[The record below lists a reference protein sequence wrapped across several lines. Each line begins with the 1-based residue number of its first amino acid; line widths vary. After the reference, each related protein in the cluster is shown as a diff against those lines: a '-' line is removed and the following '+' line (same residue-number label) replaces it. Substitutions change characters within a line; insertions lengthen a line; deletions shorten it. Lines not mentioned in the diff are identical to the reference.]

1 MRQARLLA
9 VINPISGGARK
20 ANIPDKIKRIL
31 GSEDVSVEVAFTE
44 YAGHATELASAAAA
58 DGFDIVLS
66 VGGDGTCNEI
76 AKALVHT
83 NTVLGIIP
91 MGSGNGLARHLG
103 IPVGVSAAL
112 KSLQKAHMVAVD
124 YCQANGLPFF
134 CTCGVGFD
142 AQVSE
147 KFAVSK
153 TRGGLTY
160 FIKTIEEYLQYKNEY
175 YTIETADG
183 TIKEKAFI
191 IACGNASQYG
201 NNAFIAPYASMCDGK
216 IDVTVMRPFSL
227 LGILPMTVQLFT
239 KTIRINPHIRTF
251 TSSEF
256 KIIREKEG
264 VMHIDG
270 DPVNMPAEINIKCI
284 RQGLKVMIPDI
295 QAANEFEATMLTLLS
310 NVFGIK
316 IPKSI

>member
-9 VINPISGGARK
+9 IINPISGRSSK
-20 ANIPDKIKRIL
+20 VNIPDKIKSIL
-31 GSEDVSVEVAFTE
+31 GPDYVSVEVAFTE
-44 YAGHATELASAAAA
+44 YPGHATELASAAAA
-58 DGFDIVLS
+58 DGYDIVLS

-103 IPVGVSAAL
+103 IPVGVTAAL
-112 KSLQKAHMVAVD
+112 KSLLKAHMVALD
-124 YCQANGLPFF
+124 YCKANGMPFF

-147 KFAVSK
+147 RFAESK

-160 FIKTIEEYLQYKNEY
+160 VRRTVEEYFQYKTEHY
-175 YTIETADG
+175 KIETADG

-201 NNAFIAPYASMCDGK
+201 NNAFIAPFASMCDGK
-216 IDVTVMRPFSL
+216 IDITVIRPFSL
-227 LGILPMTVQLFT
+227 LEILPMTVQLFT
-239 KTIRINPHIRTF
+239 RTLRINPHIKTF
-251 TSSEF
+251 TSPEF
-256 KIIREKEG
+256 TIIREKEG
-264 VMHIDG
+264 IMHIDG
-270 DPVNMPAEINIKCI
+270 EPVNMPSEINIKCI
-284 RQGLKVMIPDI
+284 HQGLKVMIPDI
-295 QAANEFEATMLTLLS
+295 QAANEFEATMLTLLA